1 MWKLFSAQNSVHNRK
16 NFAIERG
23 LSCFLAIER
32 SRLRRFATERS
43 WLRYSVIERGRL
55 RRLATKRGWLCCVG
69 GM

>member
-23 LSCFLAIER
+23 LPCFLAIER
-32 SRLRRFATERS
+32 SWLRRF
-43 WLRYSVIERGRL
+43 VIEQ
-55 RRLATKRGWLCCVG
+55 GWLCCVG